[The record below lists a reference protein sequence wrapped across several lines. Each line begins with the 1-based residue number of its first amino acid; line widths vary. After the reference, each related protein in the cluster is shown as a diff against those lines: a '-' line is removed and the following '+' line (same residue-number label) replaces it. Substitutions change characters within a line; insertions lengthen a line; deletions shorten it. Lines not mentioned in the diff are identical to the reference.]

1 MVSQLEVSALP
12 LAPDAIARGL
22 VQVFATPDRTFLTDV
37 MAQALR
43 VAGQGQAVLVVQFL
57 KGGIRQG
64 GDRPISLVQRLEWLR
79 CDLTR
84 HLDRTPPTAEEISA
98 IRDLWQQTIERS
110 ESGQYE
116 LIVLDELS
124 LAVEIGAID
133 CQEVLDFLDD
143 RPGHVDV
150 ILTGPSIPP
159 QLLDAA
165 DQITEVRRSRR
176 S

>member
-12 LAPDAIARGL
+12 LAPDAIVRGL
-22 VQVFATPDRTFLTDV
+22 VQVFVTPDRTFLTDV

-43 VAGQGQAVLVVQFL
+43 VAGQGQSVLVVQFL

-64 GDRPISLVQRLEWLR
+64 GNRPISLVQRLEWLR

-84 HLDRTPPTAEEISA
+84 NLDRTPPTPEEISA
-98 IRDLWQQTIERS
+98 IRDLWQQAIDRS
-110 ESGQYE
+110 QSGRYE
-116 LIVLDELS
+116 LMVLDELS
-124 LAVEIGAID
+124 LAIDLGAIGCD
-133 CQEVLDFLDD
+133 EVLDFLRD
-143 RPGHVDV
+143 RPSHVDV
-150 ILTGPSIPP
+150 ILTGPSIPQ